1 MNFDK
6 MSYLFWSVIVLIL
19 ILGAGIFSNYGN
31 KISTDKNFQTY
42 FGWYIGILVANLF
55 NILINLIFHFFMKD
69 IEGKRGLKGE
79 PGKKGLEGKDEI
91 CFCDGDGEPTDE
103 NSNLV
108 NTGLAQA
115 TPVKMEENSTKTGT
129 LLTHGKIKS
138 GIQLE
143 TIDVPN

>member
-31 KISTDKNFQTY
+31 KISTDKNFQAY
-42 FGWYIGILVANLF
+42 FGWYIGILIANLF

-79 PGKKGLEGKDEI
+79 PGKKGLEGKDDI
-91 CFCDGDGEPTDE
+91 CFCDVKGGDPEE
-103 NSNLV
+103 NVV
-108 NTGLAQA
+108 NNGIAQA
-115 TPVKMEENSTKTGT
+115 TPVTMEGSSEKIGT
-129 LLTHGKIKS
+129 LLTQGKIE
-138 GIQLE
+138 GGTDLRTVE
-143 TIDVPN
+143 APN

>member
-6 MSYLFWSVIVLIL
+6 MAYLFWSVVVLIL
-19 ILGAGIFSNYGN
+19 ILCAGIFSNYGN

-91 CFCDGDGEPTDE
+91 CFCDVKVGDPEE
-103 NSNLV
+103 NVV
-108 NTGLAQA
+108 NNGIAQA
-115 TPVKMEENSTKTGT
+115 TPVTMEGSPGKSGT
-129 LLTHGKIKS
+129 LLTQGEIEDE
-138 GIQLE
+138 INLRTVE
-143 TIDVPN
+143 APN

>member
-1 MNFDK
+1 
-6 MSYLFWSVIVLIL
+6 MSYLFWSIIVLIL

-31 KISTDKNFQTY
+31 KITTDKNFQTY
-42 FGWYIGILVANLF
+42 FGWYIGILIANLF

-91 CFCDGDGEPTDE
+91 CFCDGDVEPTDE

-115 TPVKMEENSTKTGT
+115 TLVDVIGEDGTKKRGT
-129 LLTHGKIKS
+129 LLTQNEIEENDTIEKS
-138 GIQLE
+138 
-143 TIDVPN
+143 